1 MKSNLLPSPVDSTA
15 ATPSV
20 PSGTGRHGNYGWW
33 RSAAE
38 NLLASLAALMQP
50 DKADLP
56 LHGQSSNHGAQADRL
71 ESFARPCLLAA
82 HWLASEPGAAEKLS
96 RDEIA
101 AWFRRGLV
109 VGTDPHSPE
118 SWGPTANHHQH
129 TVEMAVLTLALQVA
143 RRFLWEPLSKSER
156 EQVARW
162 FASIRGAGLHR
173 NNHMFFSVMTLAFLN
188 QEGFG
193 RSCDEPVMR
202 HLLDVLESMALG
214 GGWFIDGMN
223 ETVDY
228 YQAYAFH
235 YYGPWWAKL
244 YGHTDSERARRWKE
258 WTRQFL
264 KDYIHF
270 FAASGENPPFGRSL
284 CYRFAATAPFGLA
297 EFCGVSAIPPGQ
309 ARRVCTRNLSFF
321 LSRGVLQKQGALSL
335 GWIDEFPELT
345 EAYSCAGS
353 PYWAAKGFAPLLLP
367 SKHRFWQ
374 AKEERLPSEKSD
386 FQVAVPQA
394 GLVVRSHD
402 GEVEVLNNANGI
414 CVSNIPFGTWKWG
427 KLSFRSGVGGEIAPS
442 AVHYP
447 LDAALTAE
455 FVNGSIYG
463 RHQCQPIAVAADHCA
478 SVYGLGDR
486 SSQNHASVETHLWW
500 KGGWQFHWHRVVAY
514 QPAVFRLG
522 TYSLPLRDAAPHDVA
537 IAAGFASAET
547 VECGVAIQ
555 PLLGFQHIKAHESDP
570 QRRTHILTWHS
581 LVLAAETEAV
591 VGEQHLIAL
600 VLVGRMDKERAP
612 WKVRSSSEGDLTL
625 RHPALG
631 EWHLAH
637 PELPKL
643 PATGQRI

>member
-1 MKSNLLPSPVDSTA
+1 MNANLPPSPGNSPATA
-15 ATPSV
+15 SYV
-20 PSGTGRHGNYGWW
+20 PVNTAPKGDYAWW

-38 NLLASLAALMQP
+38 SLLVPLAALMKP

-56 LHGQSSNHGAQADRL
+56 LRGQASNHGLPADRL

-82 HWLASEPGAAEKLS
+82 HWLASEPGTAEKLS
-96 RDEIA
+96 RDAIA
-101 AWFRRGLV
+101 AWFRRGFV
-109 VGTDPHSPE
+109 MGTDPSSTE
-118 SWGPTANHHQH
+118 FWGPTANHHQH
-129 TVEMAVLTLALQVA
+129 TVEMAALTLALQIA
-143 RRFLWEPLSKSER
+143 RGSLWEPLSKSER

-193 RSCDEPVMR
+193 RSSDGPVMR
-202 HLLDVLESMALG
+202 HLLDVLESMTLG

-244 YGHTDSERARRWKE
+244 YGHTDPERARRWKG

-270 FAASGENPPFGRSL
+270 FAASGENPPFGRSQ
-284 CYRFAATAPFGLA
+284 CYRFAASAPFGLA
-297 EFCGVSAIPPGQ
+297 EFCGITAIPRGL
-309 ARRVCTRNLSFF
+309 ARRVCTCNLDFF
-321 LSRGVLQKQGALSL
+321 LRHHPLQEQGALSL
-335 GWIDEFPELT
+335 GWTDEFPEIT
-345 EAYSCAGS
+345 EAYSCYAS

-374 AKEERLPSEKSD
+374 AKEEPLPSEKAD
-386 FQVAVPQA
+386 FQIAVPQA

-414 CVSNIPFGTWKWG
+414 SVGNIPFGTWKWG

-442 AVHYP
+442 ATRYP

-455 FVNGSIYG
+455 FANGSIIYG
-463 RHQCQPIAVAADHCA
+463 RHQCQPVAVAADHCG
-478 SVYGLGDR
+478 SVYDLGDR
-486 SSQNHASVETHLWW
+486 FSQNNASVETHLWW
-500 KGGWQFHWHRVVAY
+500 KGGWQFQWHRVLAY

-522 TYSLPLRDAAPHDVA
+522 TYSLPLRDAAHRELA
-537 IAAGFASAET
+537 ITAGFGRVTTDEL
-547 VECGVAIQ
+547 GVAVQ

-570 QRRTHILTWHS
+570 EHRTHILTWHS
-581 LVLAAETEAV
+581 LILAAETEKLA
-591 VGEQHLIAL
+591 GEQDLMAL
-600 VLVGRMDKERAP
+600 VWAGRIDEERVP
-612 WKVRSSSEGDLTL
+612 WKVQASSGGKLTL

-631 EWHLAH
+631 EWNLSHTEM
-637 PELPKL
+637 PPLPVL
-643 PATGQRI
+643 